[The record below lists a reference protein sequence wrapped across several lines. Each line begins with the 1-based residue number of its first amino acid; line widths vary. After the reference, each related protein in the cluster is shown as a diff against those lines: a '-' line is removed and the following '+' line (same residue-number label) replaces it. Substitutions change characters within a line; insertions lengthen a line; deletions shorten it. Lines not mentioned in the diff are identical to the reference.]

1 MTDKVTWK
9 PPKSTSVQ
17 DFEAWISEMGYEPYV
32 YDPMLQSISWAKDL
46 TAAIKKVEPLVGEGK
61 EIEYL
66 YWGRLRSWQ
75 FILNSFSIAR
85 VLGGIRISSRKAN
98 WKEALDELR
107 SWVDSGLNNPRT
119 KDLFLS
125 GTSFFYDMTLF
136 FNENR
141 KLCDPKKLARE
152 VLEHKL

>member
-1 MTDKVTWK
+1 MSEKVSWN

-46 TAAIKKVEPLVGEGK
+46 TAAIKKVELLVGEGK

-75 FILNSFSIAR
+75 FILNSLSIAR
-85 VLGGIRISSRKAN
+85 ALGGIDISSKKVS
-98 WKEALDELR
+98 WKEALDKLR
-107 SWVDSGLNNPRT
+107 FWVDFAFNDLRT
-119 KDLFLS
+119 RDLFLS
-125 GTSFFYDMTLF
+125 GASFFYDMLLF